1 MQDDAIQ
8 ADHLQRF
15 IFDNAAIRG
24 EWVQLKQT
32 WQTVK
37 VQREYP
43 PAVAGLLGEMLAAAA
58 LLAETVKMSGRL
70 VLQCRSDGPVSLLMV
85 ECTSDHTLRGLANW
99 EGEIADDATMQ
110 QMLGDG
116 NLAITIENVEAKQPY
131 QGIVSVQGESIAEM
145 LEMYFA
151 QSEQLKTRIW
161 LSTDEQTAGGL
172 QQLPDQDPEQHDEN
186 WTRINFLA
194 DTVTYEELLN
204 LDAVSL
210 LYRLFNEE
218 MVRLLSTTVLEFA
231 CTCSRQRVADTFK
244 LLGLLIKN
252 TISASFPIRQYFT
265 LYPAIPGSPWD
276 GANVKISALN
286 WPQFYPAKTS
296 IFMIP
301 VWPKSNRLP
310 IRFCWVI
317 TPFLITIF

>member
-24 EWVQLKQT
+24 EWVQLKKT

-99 EGEIADDATMQ
+99 EGEVADDATMQ

-151 QSEQLKTRIW
+151 QSEHPYLVI
-161 LSTDEQTAGGL
+161 
-172 QQLPDQDPEQHDEN
+172 
-186 WTRINFLA
+186 
-194 DTVTYEELLN
+194 
-204 LDAVSL
+204 
-210 LYRLFNEE
+210 YR
-218 MVRLLSTTVLEFA
+218 
-231 CTCSRQRVADTFK
+231 
-244 LLGLLIKN
+244 
-252 TISASFPIRQYFT
+252 
-265 LYPAIPGSPWD
+265 
-276 GANVKISALN
+276 
-286 WPQFYPAKTS
+286 
-296 IFMIP
+296 
-301 VWPKSNRLP
+301 
-310 IRFCWVI
+310 
-317 TPFLITIF
+317 

>member
-161 LSTDEQTAGGL
+161 LSTDDQTAGGLML

-231 CTCSRQRVADTFK
+231 CTCSRQRVADTIK
-244 LLGLLIKN
+244 LLGRQEAEDIIAERGFVELACEFCN
-252 TISASFPIRQYFT
+252 THYQFDPVDVAGLFSDPLNIQNDSDT
-265 LYPAIPGSPWD
+265 LH
-276 GANVKISALN
+276 
-286 WPQFYPAKTS
+286 
-296 IFMIP
+296 
-301 VWPKSNRLP
+301 
-310 IRFCWVI
+310 
-317 TPFLITIF
+317 

>member
-1 MQDDAIQ
+1 M
-8 ADHLQRF
+8 
-15 IFDNAAIRG
+15 
-24 EWVQLKQT
+24 
-32 WQTVK
+32 
-37 VQREYP
+37 
-43 PAVAGLLGEMLAAAA
+43 AGLLGEMLAAAA

-161 LSTDEQTAGGL
+161 LSTDDQTAGGLML

-231 CTCSRQRVADTFK
+231 CTCSRQRVADTIK
-244 LLGLLIKN
+244 LLGRQEAEDIIAERGFVELACEFCN
-252 TISASFPIRQYFT
+252 THYQFDPVDVAGLFSDPLNIQNDSDT
-265 LYPAIPGSPWD
+265 LH
-276 GANVKISALN
+276 
-286 WPQFYPAKTS
+286 
-296 IFMIP
+296 
-301 VWPKSNRLP
+301 
-310 IRFCWVI
+310 
-317 TPFLITIF
+317 

>member
-43 PAVAGLLGEMLAAAA
+43 PAVASLLGEMLAAAA

-70 VLQCRSDGPVSLLMV
+70 VLQCRSDGPISLLMV

-99 EGEIADDATMQ
+99 EGDIADDATLQ
-110 QMLGDG
+110 QLLGEG

-131 QGIVSVQGESIAEM
+131 QGVVSVQGESIAEM
-145 LEMYFA
+145 LEMYFV

-161 LSTDEQTAGGL
+161 LTTDEHTVSGLML
-172 QQLPDQDPEQHDEN
+172 QQLPDQDPEQHGED
-186 WTRINFLA
+186 WSRINFLA
-194 DTVTYEELLN
+194 DTVTPEELLN
-204 LDAVSL
+204 LDAVSV

-218 MVRLLSTTVLEFA
+218 MVRLLSTTMLEFS
-231 CTCSRQRVADTFK
+231 CTCSRQRVADTIK
-244 LLGLLIKN
+244 LLGRQEAEDIIAERGFVELACEFCN
-252 TISASFPIRQYFT
+252 THYQFDPVDVAGLFSDPLNIQNDSDT
-265 LYPAIPGSPWD
+265 LH
-276 GANVKISALN
+276 
-286 WPQFYPAKTS
+286 
-296 IFMIP
+296 
-301 VWPKSNRLP
+301 
-310 IRFCWVI
+310 
-317 TPFLITIF
+317 

>member
-24 EWVQLKQT
+24 EWVQLKKT

-99 EGEIADDATMQ
+99 EGEVADDATMQ

-161 LSTDEQTAGGL
+161 LSTDDQTAGGLML

-194 DTVTYEELLN
+194 DTVTYYQFDPVDVAGLFSDPLN
-204 LDAVSL
+204 IQNDS
-210 LYRLFNEE
+210 
-218 MVRLLSTTVLEFA
+218 
-231 CTCSRQRVADTFK
+231 DT
-244 LLGLLIKN
+244 LH
-252 TISASFPIRQYFT
+252 
-265 LYPAIPGSPWD
+265 
-276 GANVKISALN
+276 
-286 WPQFYPAKTS
+286 
-296 IFMIP
+296 
-301 VWPKSNRLP
+301 
-310 IRFCWVI
+310 
-317 TPFLITIF
+317 